1 MNGNMRPLELCLLI
15 LLAALW
21 GASYLFIRIAGP
33 VMGPVPLMA
42 VRLAIAA
49 GILVGIARATGH
61 LPDFRQR
68 WKQFLAIGAIGN
80 AIPFVLIGNAVIH
93 LNASIAAILNATVP
107 LFTAVAATAWI
118 GAPLGLRQ
126 IFGIFL
132 GLAGVVVLVGWS
144 PLPITPITL
153 AATAQALIA
162 SACYGLTAVYAR
174 QRFAELT
181 PLQGSVG
188 QVTGGAVLLLPLALV
203 TPLRQPLTWPA
214 VWSLLALALLCTV
227 IAYFIYFRLIGTAG
241 PTRTSSVAFLIPLFS
256 VLWGVLFLDEP
267 LTLGI
272 FAGLAIILLSEWLV
286 LTGR

>member
-1 MNGNMRPLELCLLI
+1 VKALDIILLTI
-15 LLAALW
+15 LAALW

-33 VMGPVPLMA
+33 ALGSIWLMA

-49 GILVGIARATGH
+49 GLILAIVGIMGH
-61 LPDFRQR
+61 LPDFRKR

-107 LFTAVAATAWI
+107 LFATLVAAAWMRT
-118 GAPLGLRQ
+118 PLGKRQ
-126 IFGIFL
+126 MAGVVL
-132 GLAGVVVLVGWS
+132 GLAGVIVLVGWS
-144 PLPITPITL
+144 PLPITAITL

-162 SACYGLTAVYAR
+162 YAFYGLTAVYAR

-181 PLQGSVG
+181 PLQASAG
-188 QVTGGAVLLLPLALV
+188 QVTGGAVLLLPLVAV
-203 TPLRQPLTWPA
+203 TPRPQSVSWPVVGA
-214 VWSLLALALLCTV
+214 VLALALLCTV
-227 IAYFIYFRLIGTAG
+227 IAYFIYFHLIATAG

-256 VLWGVLFLDEP
+256 VLWGVVFLGEP
-267 LTLGI
+267 LTPGI

-286 LTGR
+286 LGSRRSQ

>member
-1 MNGNMRPLELCLLI
+1 MRPLDVCLLI

-33 VMGPVPLMA
+33 VMGAVPLMA

-49 GILVGIARATGH
+49 GILLGIARATGH

-118 GAPLGLRQ
+118 GAPLGVRQ
-126 IFGIFL
+126 FFGIPL
-132 GLAGVVVLVGWS
+132 GLGGVVVLVGWS
-144 PLPITPITL
+144 PLPITTVTL

-162 SACYGLTAVYAR
+162 SAFYGLTAVYAR

-181 PLQGSVG
+181 PLQGAVG
-188 QVTGGAVLLLPLALV
+188 QVTGGAVLLLPLVFL

-227 IAYFIYFRLIGTAG
+227 IAYFIYFHLIGTAG

-256 VLWGVLFLDEP
+256 VLWGVVFLDEP
-267 LTLGI
+267 LTPGI
-272 FAGLAIILLSEWLV
+272 FAGLTIILLSEWLV
-286 LTGR
+286 LGSKR